1 MKIVAKILCG
11 ATRGIEGIEIEV
23 EVDLTNGM
31 PIFEIVGLP
40 DGAIKESKERIKSA
54 FKNSGFTFPLGKV
67 IVNLAPA
74 NIRKEGSFY
83 DLPIAIGILAVSGV
97 IKYED
102 IKNKFFIGELSL
114 NGEIRGIQGA
124 LPIIDSLFKKGYK
137 EFYIPL
143 ENAEEVSVLKEIDI
157 YVVENLKKVV
167 NSILKVEEIKKFEK
181 DIFFDEEEHNEDFFY
196 VKGQEVVKRAIV
208 VACSGRH
215 NMLIVGPP
223 GTGKTMMASRI
234 PTVLPDLTFEEQLEV
249 TKIYS
254 VANVSEDKKRLIKKV
269 PYRAP
274 HNTISDVA
282 LIGGGKI
289 PKPGEISLAH
299 CGVLFLDEFT
309 EFSKNALENMRQP
322 LEDKIVSISR
332 VNGNVVYP
340 CKFMLVAAMNPCP
353 CGYYGAS
360 NKCTCNSSDVKKY
373 LSKISGPMLDRIDI
387 QVEANSVAFD
397 ELSENPTKETSMSS
411 KDMKEIVKKV
421 TKIQRDRYKN
431 ENINYNSELTE
442 ELLEKY
448 CYLGDEEKEILKIA
462 FSHYEMSG
470 RAYTKVLKT
479 ARTIADMEGALNI
492 DVKHIS
498 EAISYR
504 MLDRKY
510 FV

>member
-1 MKIVAKILCG
+1 MFAKILCG
-11 ATRGIEGIEIEV
+11 ATKGIEGIEIDV
-23 EVDLTNGM
+23 EVDLTPGM

-54 FKNSGFTFPLGKV
+54 FKNSGFSFPLGKV

-74 NIRKEGSFY
+74 NIRKEGSVY
-83 DLPIAIGILAVSGV
+83 DLPIAIGILVVSG
-97 IKYED
+97 IINYED
-102 IKNKFFIGELSL
+102 VHGKFFVGELSL
-114 NGEIRGIQGA
+114 NGALRGVGGV
-124 LPIIDSLFKKGYK
+124 LPIVDSLSKKGYK
-137 EFYIPL
+137 DFYVPI
-143 ENAEEVSVLKEIDI
+143 ENAEEASVLEDI
-157 YVVENLKKVV
+157 NVYAIEDLKSLVDILLKKT
-167 NSILKVEEIKKFEK
+167 SPKKYEK
-181 DIFFDEEEHNEDFFY
+181 DLSNIKENYDEDFFY
-196 VKGQEVVKRAIV
+196 VKGQEIVKRAVV

-215 NMLIVGPP
+215 NMVIIGPP
-223 GTGKTMMASRI
+223 GTGKTMIASRI
-234 PTVLPDLTFEEQLEV
+234 PTVLPDLTFNEQLEV

-254 VANVSEDKKRLIKKV
+254 VANVSDDKKTLVKKV

-274 HNTISDVA
+274 HNTISDTA
-282 LIGGGKI
+282 LIGGGKV

-332 VNGNVVYP
+332 VNASITYP
-340 CKFMLVAAMNPCP
+340 CNFMLVAAMNPCP

-360 NKCTCNSSDVKKY
+360 NRCTCSSTEIKKY

-387 QVEANSVAFD
+387 QVEANNVNFD
-397 ELSENPTKETSMSS
+397 ELSENPTKSTSMSS
-411 KDMKEIVKKV
+411 KDMKEIIKRV
-421 TKIQRDRYKN
+421 TDLQRIRYKD

-448 CYLGDEEKEILKIA
+448 CFLGDEEKELLKVA

-479 ARTIADMEGALNI
+479 ARTIADIENCENI
-492 DVKHIS
+492 NMKHLS

-510 FV
+510 WT